1 MGSKKREL
9 YSVPESTGSNSV
21 AFTRSDTFALAVS
34 SSLPMNTWT
43 LRPLRL
49 SVGRSSAKILLNAF
63 TILAPGAS
71 F

>member
-21 AFTRSDTFALAVS
+21 ARFDTFALAVS
-34 SSLPMNTWT
+34 SSPPMKTWT

-49 SVGRSSAKILLNAF
+49 SVGRSSAKIVLNAF
-63 TILAPGAS
+63 TI
-71 F
+71 